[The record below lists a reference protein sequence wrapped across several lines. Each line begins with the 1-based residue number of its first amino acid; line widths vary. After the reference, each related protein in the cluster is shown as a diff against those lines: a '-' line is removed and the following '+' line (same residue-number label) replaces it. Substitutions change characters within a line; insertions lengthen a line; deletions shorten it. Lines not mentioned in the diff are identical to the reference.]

1 MLGEEFSSTGDQEQE
16 GLRTAL
22 RESEIL
28 RELAELLASSLDL
41 DQILQVLTKRTTEVC
56 SVERCAVWLL
66 DEHSAMFR
74 PATYY
79 LSTQHLNLE
88 DIRVGDR
95 QWYQNPLP
103 FSDPVL
109 RRLLEQNGM
118 LVLDDLQA
126 EPSLQQF
133 AKKFLVRSTLL
144 VALIR
149 EDRPV
154 GMMSLDDPTRQ
165 RTFSLSQQQL
175 ARAIGQQASQAIDN
189 AQLYQQ
195 AQEERKRAERLIERA
210 RAIYQVA
217 LTVNSGESLPTV
229 LAIASEHLAHG
240 LNADS
245 SAVALLHNQT
255 LDVITSS
262 LQQPAHDTPVTVALN
277 DVPTCFLAASSG
289 IPQYVTGQ
297 HMQGFEKNWLH
308 SLGLHNVMV
317 VPLIVGIDTTEE
329 QPQLRASRCVG
340 FTFIGYQNALHH
352 PTRGHYAFAQDI
364 AAQCALAI
372 EKERLLAEARQSVAL
387 ATERASTLDAIF
399 QAMTE
404 GITVLNPD
412 GEVVVRNNAA
422 SYFLGLP
429 MNASESLHSFLS
441 RFPTYTLRGQ
451 PILEEDFPLSRALHG
466 ENIRGERFVTR
477 RIDGVERVV
486 EVNTSHLLNSEQQQM
501 GVVSAFRDVTEQTRA
516 ERRIRK
522 ALDTMLHVAEAVSG
536 VTDISVILRSVLTHT
551 LETLN
556 CDRGIVQLYDAERDV
571 FTPLFSTGYATD
583 AETEWLTDQN
593 LWLNPSVAHEFLS
606 VILEGHATVI
616 HADRCPDQPHPH
628 NHIAILAA
636 PITHSDH
643 LLGLMMLDRIPNHQ
657 VNHATEQQR
666 HEFGIWDLAVV
677 EGIAQLA
684 GLAIEQSRWQ
694 QEAATAH
701 NREEAMRE
709 ANALKDEF
717 LAITAHE
724 FRSPLTVLMMQAQ
737 MAQRSFRKYSGD
749 SQGLQKHIGDS
760 LTAIEEQGRQLTNIV
775 NTFLEVTQLNEGQLT
790 LTTKVV
796 DISEMAQ
803 QVVSRHSATTTQHAI
818 YCEITPGPCAYLV
831 KGDSARLQQIL
842 DNLLQ
847 NAIKYSASG
856 GPITV
861 SLRRCV
867 EPDRQTFIEICVA
880 DKGPGIPRAEQAHL
894 FERFYRAPGVKG
906 SKTRGIGLGLYIVAQ
921 LIHLHGGTI
930 HVESDGIPGEGS
942 RFIFTLPALESE
954 MQPGEGTTQLA
965 SQASSG
971 NDAP

>member
-1 MLGEEFSSTGDQEQE
+1 MLGEEFSSTSDQEQE

-41 DQILQVLTKRTTEVC
+41 NRILQVLTKRTTEVC
-56 SVERCAVWLL
+56 EVERCAVWLL
-66 DEHSAMFR
+66 DEHHDMFL

-79 LSTQHLNLE
+79 LSTQHLSQDN
-88 DIRVGDR
+88 IRLGDR
-95 QWYQNPLP
+95 NWYQHPLP

-109 RRLLEQNGM
+109 RRLLAQNGM
-118 LVLDDLQA
+118 LALEDLQA
-126 EPSLQQF
+126 EPSLRQF

-149 EDRPV
+149 EGRTV
-154 GMMSLDDPTRQ
+154 GMMSLDDPSRQ

-175 ARAIGQQASQAIDN
+175 ARAIGQQAAQAIDN

-240 LNADS
+240 LSADS
-245 SAVALLHNQT
+245 SAVALLHQQT
-255 LDVITSS
+255 LHVITSS
-262 LQQPAHDTPVTVALN
+262 PQQSAPDTPLTVALH
-277 DVPTCFLAASSG
+277 DVPTCYQAASTG
-289 IPQYVTGQ
+289 IPQYVTSQ
-297 HMQGFEKNWLH
+297 HIHGFEKHWFH
-308 SLGLHNVMV
+308 SLGLYNVMV
-317 VPLIVGIDTTEE
+317 VPLIAGIDPSDE
-329 QPQLRASRCVG
+329 QQPTQASRCVG
-340 FTFIGYQNALHH
+340 FTFIGYQNAQHR
-352 PTRGHYAFAQDI
+352 PTRGQYAFAQDI

-372 EKERLLAEARQSVAL
+372 GKERLLAEARQSVAL
-387 ATERASTLDAIF
+387 ATERANTLDAIF
-399 QAMTE
+399 QAMSE
-404 GITVLNPD
+404 GITVLNLD

-429 MNASESLHSFLS
+429 MNATASLHSFLA
-441 RFPTYTLRGQ
+441 RFPTYTMRGQ
-451 PILEEDFPLSRALHG
+451 PIMEEDFPLSRALRG

-486 EVNTSHLLNSEQQQM
+486 EVSTSRLLNSEREQI
-501 GVVSAFRDVTEQTRA
+501 GIVSAFRDVTEQTRA

-522 ALDTMLHVAEAVSG
+522 ALETMLHVAEAVSG
-536 VTDISVILRSVLTHT
+536 VTDIHAILRSVLTHT

-556 CDRGIVQLYDAERDV
+556 CDRGIVQLYDQERNI
-571 FTPLFSTGYATD
+571 FTPLFSVGYTAD
-583 AETEWLTDQN
+583 SETQWITDQN
-593 LWLNPSVAHEFLS
+593 LWLNPSAAHEFHS

-616 HADRCPDQPHPH
+616 NADRCPDQPQPH
-628 NHIAILAA
+628 NHIGVLAA

-643 LLGLMMLDRIPNHQ
+643 LLGLMMLDRVPNYENDP
-657 VNHATEQQR
+657 VAEQHR
-666 HEFGIWDLAVV
+666 HEFSIWDMAVV

-694 QEAATAH
+694 QEATTAH
-701 NREEAMRE
+701 TREEAMRE

-737 MAQRSFRKYSGD
+737 MAQRALRKYNG
-749 SQGLQKHIGDS
+749 QELPKHITDG

-790 LTTKVV
+790 LTTKIV
-796 DISEMAQ
+796 DIADMAQ
-803 QVVSRHSATTTQHAI
+803 QVASRHGATTTLHEI
-818 YCEITPGPCAYLV
+818 SCEITPGVCPYLV

-847 NAIKYSASG
+847 NAIKYSAMG

-861 SLRRCV
+861 SLRQSALPG
-867 EPDRQTFIEICVA
+867 EYTFIEVCVA
-880 DKGPGIPRAEQAHL
+880 DKGLGIPKAEQNHL
-894 FERFYRAPGVKG
+894 FERFYRAPSVKG
-906 SKTRGIGLGLYIVAQ
+906 GKTRGVGLGLYIVAQ

-942 RFIFTLPALESE
+942 RFIFTLPTLESDNQTE
-954 MQPGEGTTQLA
+954 
-965 SQASSG
+965 
-971 NDAP
+971 

>member
-1 MLGEEFSSTGDQEQE
+1 MLGEEFSSTSDQEQE
-16 GLRTAL
+16 RLRTAL

-41 DQILQVLTKRTTEVC
+41 NRILQVLTKRTTEVC
-56 SVERCAVWLL
+56 EIERCAVWLL
-66 DEHSAMFR
+66 DTHHNMFL

-79 LSTQHLNLE
+79 LSTQHLSQE
-88 DIRVGDR
+88 DIQVGDR
-95 QWYQNPLP
+95 QWYQNTLP
-103 FSDPVL
+103 FNDPVL
-109 RRLLEQNGM
+109 RRLLAQNGM
-118 LVLDDLQA
+118 LVLEDLQA
-126 EPSLQQF
+126 EASLQQF

-149 EDRPV
+149 EGRPV

-175 ARAIGQQASQAIDN
+175 ARAIGQQAAQAIDN

-195 AQEERKRAERLIERA
+195 AQEERKRAEQLIERA

-229 LAIASEHLAHG
+229 LTIASEHLAHG

-245 SAVALLHNQT
+245 SAVALLHEQT
-255 LDVITSS
+255 LHVITSS
-262 LQQPAHDTPVTVALN
+262 LQQPVHNTPLTVALS
-277 DVPTCFLAASSG
+277 DVPMCYQAASTG
-289 IPQYVTGQ
+289 APHYVTSQ
-297 HMQGFEKNWLH
+297 HIQGFEKHWFHN
-308 SLGLHNVMV
+308 LGLHNVLV
-317 VPLIVGIDTTEE
+317 VPLIVGIDTAEE
-329 QPQLRASRCVG
+329 QQQAQVSRCVG
-340 FTFIGYQNALHH
+340 FTFIGYQNTQHR
-352 PTRGHYAFAQDI
+352 PTRGQYAFAQDI

-387 ATERASTLDAIF
+387 ATERANTLDAIF

-441 RFPTYTLRGQ
+441 RFPTYTMRGQ
-451 PILEEDFPLSRALHG
+451 PIMEEDFPLSRALRG
-466 ENIRGERFVTR
+466 ENIRGERFATR
-477 RIDGVERVV
+477 RIDGMERVV
-486 EVNTSHLLNSEQQQM
+486 EVSTSRLLNSEQQQM
-501 GVVSAFRDVTEQTRA
+501 GIVSAFRDVTEQTRA

-536 VTDISVILRSVLTHT
+536 VTDIHVILRSVLTHT

-556 CDRGIVQLYDAERDV
+556 CERGIVQLYDTERNV
-571 FTPLFSTGYATD
+571 FTPLFSVGYTED
-583 AETEWLTDQN
+583 SETEWLTDQN
-593 LWLNPSVAHEFLS
+593 LWLNPSSAHEFQS

-616 HADRCPDQPHPH
+616 YADRCPEQPQPH
-628 NHIAILAA
+628 NHIAVLAA

-643 LLGLMMLDRIPNHQ
+643 LLGLMMLDRIPNYKSDLSAERH
-657 VNHATEQQR
+657 R
-666 HEFGIWDLAVV
+666 HEFSIWDLAVV

-684 GLAIEQSRWQ
+684 GLAIEQTHWQ
-694 QEAATAH
+694 QEAITAH
-701 NREEAMRE
+701 TREEAMRE

-717 LAITAHE
+717 LAIAAHE

-737 MAQRSFRKYSGD
+737 MAQRSFRKYSGN
-749 SQGLQKHIGDS
+749 SQELQKHIIDS

-790 LTTKVV
+790 LTTKIV
-796 DISEMAQ
+796 DIADMTQ
-803 QVVSRHSATTTQHAI
+803 QVVSRHSTTTTLHDI
-818 YCEITPGPCAYLV
+818 HCEITPGVSPYLV
-831 KGDSARLQQIL
+831 KGDNARLQQIL

-847 NAIKYSASG
+847 NAIKYSAMG
-856 GPITV
+856 GPVTV
-861 SLRRCV
+861 SLRQCV
-867 EPDRQTFIEICVA
+867 EPAGKTFIEICVA
-880 DKGPGIPRAEQAHL
+880 DKGIGISRAEQTHL

-906 SKTRGIGLGLYIVAQ
+906 SKTRGVGLGLYIVAQ
-921 LIHLHGGTI
+921 LIQLHGGTI
-930 HVESDGIPGEGS
+930 HVESDGIPGAGS
-942 RFIFTLPALESE
+942 RFIFTLPTLESE
-954 MQPGEGTTQLA
+954 IQRGEGTTQLA
-965 SQASSG
+965 PQTG
-971 NDAP
+971 PGGDAP